1 MNKNRRSEKT
11 APQLLSIALAVVLF
25 TGLWLAAVYL
35 SASLQSRSVTAE
47 TRSGVYDGNGNELK
61 TNEVYELPDQ
71 MIFTESA
78 VTESTLVLNREMFGL
93 GSLNQGYDRLAQNQ
107 TINVVFDPVSA
118 TNKNVDWALS
128 FDTTEP
134 DFANWY
140 KDRKSVV

>member
-61 TNEVYELPDQ
+61 TNEELK
-71 MIFTESA
+71 
-78 VTESTLVLNREMFGL
+78 NRIE
-93 GSLNQGYDRLAQNQ
+93 NIKKK
-107 TINVVFDPVSA
+107 IN
-118 TNKNVDWALS
+118 
-128 FDTTEP
+128 
-134 DFANWY
+134 
-140 KDRKSVV
+140 SV